1 MCRMCRADKNR
12 CKASYTGKYAAVNG
26 TIHATRAA
34 APAHS
39 AAGPCSV
46 RISMKQSPNDRAN
59 VESAACM
66 TSCVLTT
73 SDGLVSVAAKAP
85 VAMATTISLMVDDD
99 DDEAVAVDIGVSL
112 LLLASS
118 EIALVA
124 AVLLVVVVVVDDVV
138 VATRLKSS
146 YSVNSSMV

>member
-1 MCRMCRADKNR
+1 MCLADKNR

-59 VESAACM
+59 VVESAACI

-85 VAMATTISLMVDDD
+85 VTMATTISLMVDDD

-124 AVLLVVVVVVDDVV
+124 AVLLVVVVDVVV

-146 YSVNSSMV
+146 YNVNSSMV